1 MHLNLS
7 FNKFE
12 VVCLEVKSIP
22 QLKLH
27 RIPLWIT
34 SEVESVSKAKRWSVQ
49 FLSNA
54 LEWLFSKHT
63 KYNIAMLYFVCFQ
76 NNPPHVA
83 RCVHCGAKCIENRPQ
98 LWLTQLS
105 QLWLTQTQTQ
115 TLLPKHLM
123 PFSGGK
129 YQSFLCVN
137 LSGKP
142 STDNLVCNEK
152 LSLVIFSAHHCTQ
165 T

>member
-63 KYNIAMLYFVCFQ
+63 KYNIAMLYFVCFE
-76 NNPPHVA
+76 NNHSNALERNCTDQRFAFETLSTSEVIHRGI
-83 RCVHCGAKCIENRPQ
+83 RCSFNWGMLFTSKQTTSNLLKDKFKCMN
-98 LWLTQLS
+98 T
-105 QLWLTQTQTQ
+105 
-115 TLLPKHLM
+115 
-123 PFSGGK
+123 
-129 YQSFLCVN
+129 N
-137 LSGKP
+137 
-142 STDNLVCNEK
+142 
-152 LSLVIFSAHHCTQ
+152 
-165 T
+165 